1 MTQITHSDSG
11 NRDGSTLPASLILV
25 VDDRPDSRRH
35 IANRL
40 IRLGHRVLEAT
51 DGLEALRRFES
62 QRPDA
67 VVTDMRMP
75 KSDGFDL
82 LSDVKS
88 QSHVPV
94 FCVTAYPE
102 WESALLAVKR
112 GASHYYRW
120 PRDFER
126 LIADVH
132 ETVREARRASLAAS
146 RSPSLDKIRQDG
158 RRLEA
163 DTRRR
168 SVRDALER
176 TGGNIGRAA
185 ELLKVSRRTVY
196 NWMERYGVPCA

>member
-1 MTQITHSDSG
+1 MTRLTHTSSSPHEG
-11 NRDGSTLPASLILV
+11 RDADTSLILV

-35 IANRL
+35 IASRL
-40 IRLGHRVLEAT
+40 SRLGHRILEAS
-51 DGLEALRRFES
+51 DGIEALRSFEIH
-62 QRPDA
+62 QPDA

-75 KSDGFDL
+75 RSDGFDL
-82 LSDVKS
+82 LTGLRA
-88 QSHVPV
+88 QSLVPV

-112 GASHYYRW
+112 GAFHYYRW

-126 LIADVH
+126 LIADVD
-132 ETVREARRASLAAS
+132 EAVRETRRSTQGGSA
-146 RSPSLDKIRQDG
+146 SPSLDEIRRDG
-158 RRLEA
+158 RRIEA

-168 SVRDALER
+168 RVREALEH

-196 NWMERYGVPCA
+196 NWMERYGVPRG

>member
-1 MTQITHSDSG
+1 MTHVTHPNSVEREHADSE
-11 NRDGSTLPASLILV
+11 ASLILV

-35 IANRL
+35 IASRL
-40 IRLGHRVLEAT
+40 SRLGHRILEA
-51 DGLEALRRFES
+51 DNGLEALRCFES
-62 QRPDA
+62 ERPDA

-82 LSDVKS
+82 LAGVKA
-88 QSHVPV
+88 QSRIPV

-126 LIADVH
+126 LIADVN
-132 ETVREARRASLAAS
+132 ETVRKVQRAAAAAG
-146 RSPSLDKIRQDG
+146 RSPSLDEIRQDG

-163 DTRRR
+163 DSRRR
-168 SVRDALER
+168 RVREALEH
-176 TGGNIGRAA
+176 TGGNIERAA

-196 NWMERYGVPCA
+196 NWMERYGVPRS